1 MIELDLHPLCALFPR
16 LDGVEFDALKADI
29 AANGQRTPIVI
40 HDGQILD
47 GGNRYRACIE
57 LDREPIMIQFDGA
70 DPLAYV
76 LSLNLHRRHLS
87 PGQQA
92 TIVAAATDWLAAYS
106 HGGDRKSDQAATLP
120 LDTVAARA
128 AQSGASERTQRMAD
142 KVARTDPALAKRV
155 AHGEV
160 SLPAAARQV
169 SAAAGGPR
177 PEPAAESAAEV
188 LERTAAVAVKPPFR
202 EQDSDQPQP
211 QGAEPAPHPA
221 AAELE
226 SLRDTVQELAHE
238 LEQATDELSAYRA
251 AESGEGEKKLLE
263 QQKEIARLKTEVRR
277 LTDRRD
283 SLMNENAELKREVK
297 SLSRK
302 LGRPTRG

>member
-29 AANGQRTPIVI
+29 SANGQRTPIVV
-40 HDGQILD
+40 HEGQILD
-47 GGNRYRACIE
+47 GGNRYQACIE
-57 LDREPIMIQFDGA
+57 LEREPITVPFDGA

-92 TIVAAATDWLAAYS
+92 AIVAAATDWLEAYS
-106 HGGDRKSDQAATLP
+106 HGGDRKSSTCNVAP
-120 LDTVAARA
+120 RSTVGDRA
-128 AQSGASERTQRMAD
+128 IQSGASIRTQKMAD
-142 KVARTDPALAKRV
+142 KVAKADPALARRV

-160 SLPAAARQV
+160 SLPVAARQV
-169 SAAAGGPR
+169 SAAAGIPR

-202 EQDSDQPQP
+202 EQEADQP
-211 QGAEPAPHPA
+211 QGAEPEPHPA
-221 AAELE
+221 AAEME

-238 LEQATDELSAYRA
+238 LEQATGELSAYRA

-297 SLSRK
+297 TLRRQ
-302 LGRPTRG
+302 LGRPARG

>member
-16 LDGVEFDALKADI
+16 LEGVEFDALKADI
-29 AANGQRTPIVI
+29 AANGQRSPII
-40 HDGQILD
+40 ICDRQILD
-47 GGNRYRACIE
+47 GGNRYRACVE
-57 LDREPIMIQFDGA
+57 LGIAPVTTPFEGA

-92 TIVAAATDWLAAYS
+92 AIVAAATDWLQAFA

-120 LDTVAARA
+120 LDTVASRA

-142 KVARTDPALAKRV
+142 KVAKADPELAKRV
-155 AHGEV
+155 AHGEM
-160 SLPAAARQV
+160 SLPKAVRQV
-169 SAAAGGPR
+169 SQSSNEGER
-177 PEPAAESAAEV
+177 PEPEHETASEV
-188 LERTAAVAVKPPFR
+188 LERTAAVAIKPPFR
-202 EQDSDQPQP
+202 DTSDQASSSLEADSYPDS
-211 QGAEPAPHPA
+211 
-221 AAELE
+221 ELM
-226 SLRDTVQELAHE
+226 SLRETAQELAHD
-238 LEQATDELSAYRA
+238 LEQANGELEAYRA
-251 AESGEGEKKLLE
+251 AEAGEGERKLIE

-297 SLSRK
+297 TLRRQ
-302 LGRPTRG
+302 LGRPARG

>member
-16 LDGVEFDALKADI
+16 LEGVEFDALKADI
-29 AANGQRTPIVI
+29 AANGQREPIVI

-47 GGNRYRACIE
+47 GGNRYRACVELGIE
-57 LDREPIMIQFDGA
+57 PVTTPFDGA

-92 TIVAAATDWLAAYS
+92 AIVAAATDWLEAYS
-106 HGGDRKSDQAATLP
+106 HGGDRKSDQSATLH

-128 AQSGASERTQRMAD
+128 AQSGASVRTQKMAD
-142 KVARTDPALAKRV
+142 KVARSDPALAKRV

-169 SAAAGGPR
+169 SEGYPALR
-177 PEPAAESAAEV
+177 PDLEHESAADV
-188 LERTAAVAVKPPFR
+188 LKRTVAVAIKPPFR
-202 EQDSDQPQP
+202 E
-211 QGAEPAPHPA
+211 PASETPLQADGETPPA
-221 AAELE
+221 MDAAELDT
-226 SLRDTVQELAHE
+226 LRETVQELAHDLDQAKGE
-238 LEQATDELSAYRA
+238 LDAYRA
-251 AESGEGEKKLLE
+251 AESGDGEKKLIE

-297 SLSRK
+297 TLRRQ
-302 LGRPTRG
+302 LGRPARG